1 MLKVLK
7 YLFVGLFLLEVL
19 VKWVGLGIRKYFKD
33 DWNKFDCTIAFLGL
47 FITIYVTNVILGD
60 VKSLKMFKVA
70 KMCTLLKALS
80 SLRTF
85 EMFSIMQLTWNPVL
99 KLKKMTN
106 NILVSVPMMCEMLM
120 LVGVVM
126 YWYGLVG
133 TSEFNQHTHP

>member
-1 MLKVLK
+1 MLK

>member
-1 MLKVLK
+1 M
-7 YLFVGLFLLEVL
+7 EVL